1 MLFQSYEPLSDAPPG
16 YWQHLGATRRQN
28 ALLMLLGLFGVAIAR
43 WTDSPL
49 LQGFAVV
56 VCGLGLIQLALG
68 SGVVLWRS
76 LRSGGG
82 SAPS

>member
-16 YWQHLGATRRQN
+16 YWRHLAATRRQN

-43 WTDSPL
+43 RNDSPL
-49 LQGFAVV
+49 LQDFAVLI
-56 VCGLGLIQLALG
+56 CGLGLIQLTLG
-68 SGVVLWRS
+68 AGVVLWRS